1 MTNIIKIVAAVVD
14 TTQVTFY
21 KQDGSTLNML
31 QGDPRLAHIIRQITP
46 VCARGEVAE
55 VDLDSFS
62 NDTAKI
68 FTEYEDRSSGVV
80 KFFRI
85 AKNKLASFF
94 GSVAEL
100 VEPAVI
106 GTVGAPTPEPTPV
119 PDAPKAITKIASA
132 IEEIMAHAKPVSAG
146 IDRVALESTGK
157 DAETIV
163 AVMGNTVIPDAHK
176 LEAQF
181 KRSNEQ
187 TNTVGMQRFMK
198 RVAATADKR
207 SHSVQDLMRFMQRGD
222 LPVAE
227 DGCIVIYKV
236 LRKQVLSGHPKF
248 TYVDCHSKKVPQRV
262 GTYVHMDENMV
273 DMNRRNE
280 CSNGLHVAR
289 RAYINGFSGDVVTIC
304 KVRPE
309 DVIAVPEYDANKM
322 RVCGYHILSELPESD
337 YTLLKAN
344 KPIASAQGLQLLAE
358 ALAGQHSAADTEVKI
373 TSSMGGGIVITER
386 LAPTPEAVAE
396 IEALPE
402 VEATVLETEEPI
414 HVAEKVDIKALSAE
428 VSEVVATGK
437 GRAEVAADL
446 LDLWKTAKG
455 ADKIVQAKALRDFK
469 RSKKVGWDKLGIT
482 AKEAQAVE
490 KDAAK

>member
-1 MTNIIKIVAAVVD
+1 MTNIIKIVAAIVD

-31 QGDPRLAHIIRQITP
+31 QGDPRLAQIIRQITP

-55 VDLDSFS
+55 VDLDSFA
-62 NDTAKI
+62 NETAKI
-68 FTEYEDRSSGVV
+68 FTDYEDRSSGVV

-94 GSVAEL
+94 GSVTEL
-100 VEPAVI
+100 VEPTVI
-106 GTVGAPTPEPTPV
+106 GTVGDTPTPTPA
-119 PDAPKAITKIASA
+119 APEAITQMASA

-146 IDRVALESTGK
+146 IDRAALESK
-157 DAETIV
+157 DDTAETIV

-176 LEAQF
+176 LETQF
-181 KRSNEQ
+181 QRSNQ
-187 TNTVGMQRFMK
+187 QADTVGMQRFME
-198 RVAATADKR
+198 RVADVAGKR
-207 SHSVQDLMRFMQRGD
+207 SHSVQDLMRFMQHGD

-236 LRKQVLSGHPKF
+236 LLKRVIPAHQKF

-262 GTYVHMDENMV
+262 GTYVFMDENMV
-273 DMNRRNE
+273 DRNRRHE

-289 RAYINGFSGDVVTIC
+289 RAYVSGFSGDVVTIC

-309 DVIAVPEYDANKM
+309 DVIAVPDYDANKM
-322 RVCGYHILSELPESD
+322 RVCGYHIISELPQSD
-337 YTLLKAN
+337 YDLLKAN

-373 TSSMGGGIVITER
+373 TGHMGGGVVVTER
-386 LAPTPEAVAE
+386 LAPTPEAVAK

-402 VEATVLETEEPI
+402 VKATVLETEAPAY
-414 HVAEKVDIKALSAE
+414 VAEKVDIHAVSAE
-428 VSEVVATGK
+428 VTEVVATGK
-437 GRAEVAADL
+437 GRAEQAKEL
-446 LDLWKTAKG
+446 LDLWKAAKG
-455 ADKIVQAKALRDFK
+455 ADKVTKAKELRDFK

-482 AKEAQAVE
+482 AKQAEAVE

>member
-21 KQDGSTLNML
+21 KQDGTIFNMQ
-31 QGDPRLAHIIRQITP
+31 QGDPKLAAIIRQITP
-46 VCARGEVAE
+46 ICARGEVAE
-55 VDLDSFS
+55 VDLDSFA
-62 NDTAKI
+62 DDAAKT
-68 FTEYEDRSSGVV
+68 FTDYEDRSSGVV

-94 GSVAEL
+94 GSTAVDI
-100 VEPAVI
+100 VEPTII
-106 GTVGAPTPEPTPV
+106 GSVGITPE
-119 PDAPKAITKIASA
+119 ITQMGTA
-132 IEEIMAHAKPVSAG
+132 IEEIMAHAQPVSAG
-146 IDRVALESTGK
+146 IDRAALESTGHE
-157 DAETIV
+157 AETIV
-163 AVMGNTVIPDAHK
+163 AVMGKTVIPDAHK
-176 LEAQF
+176 LESQF

-187 TNTVGMQRFMK
+187 ENTVGMQRFME
-198 RVAATADKR
+198 RVADVAGKR

-236 LRKQVLSGHPKF
+236 LLKRVIPAHQKF
-248 TYVDCHSKKVPQRV
+248 TYVDCHSKNVPQRV
-262 GTYVHMDENMV
+262 GTYVNMDENMV
-273 DMNRRNE
+273 DRNRRNE

-289 RAYINGFSGDVVTIC
+289 RAYISGFSGDVVTIC

-309 DVIAVPEYDANKM
+309 DVIAVPDYDANKM
-322 RVCGYHILSELPESD
+322 RVCGYHIISELPQSD
-337 YTLLKAN
+337 YDLLKAN

-373 TSSMGGGIVITER
+373 TGHMGGGVVVTER
-386 LAPTPEAVAE
+386 LAPTPEAVAK

-402 VEATVLETEEPI
+402 VEATVLETETLVP
-414 HVAEKVDIKALSAE
+414 VAEKVDILAVSAE
-428 VSEVVATGK
+428 VTEVVATGK
-437 GRAEVAADL
+437 GRAEQAKEL
-446 LDLWKTAKG
+446 LDQWKKASGQNKLNWAKE
-455 ADKIVQAKALRDFK
+455 LRDFK